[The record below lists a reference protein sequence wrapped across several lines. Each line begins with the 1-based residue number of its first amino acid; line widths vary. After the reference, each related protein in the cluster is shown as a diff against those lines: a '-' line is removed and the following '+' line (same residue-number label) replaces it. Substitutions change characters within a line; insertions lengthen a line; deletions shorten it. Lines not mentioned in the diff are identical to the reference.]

1 MSDLSNIKPRYHQIW
16 TTDWN
21 KAGNTKMNYLER
33 SDVSKLWNEFNHND
47 IFNPELNYIDYS
59 KELDYKNN
67 I

>member
-1 MSDLSNIKPRYHQIW
+1 MDYRL
-16 TTDWN
+16 N

-67 I
+67 V